1 MDIYTTVEEKYLQA
15 VEELQWGEL
24 PKALQYFNEI
34 IAFDATYARAYFH
47 LGNIYHDH
55 LKNYQTAGYYYK
67 TCVEL
72 DSEFPDVY
80 ECYLKLVITLK
91 MHKLVKQLAEKA
103 LLVPGV
109 CEARIY
115 ESLGLSAEQQQNFA
129 EAGIYFKKATLLNAD
144 QNEESLLLEHQKRV
158 ENKLNSSKAMIYN
171 LQG

>member
-34 IAFDATYARAYFH
+34 VAFDATYARAYFH
-47 LGNIYHDH
+47 LGNIYHYH
-55 LKNYQTAGYYYK
+55 FKNYQTAGYYYK

-72 DSEFPDVY
+72 DNAFPDVY

-103 LLVPGV
+103 LSVPGV

-115 ESLGLSAEQQQNFA
+115 ENLGLSAEQQQNFA
-129 EAGIYFKKATLLNAD
+129 EASSHFKKAALLNAD
-144 QNEESLLLEHQKRV
+144 QNEETLLQEHQKRV
-158 ENKLNSSKAMIYN
+158 ENKMNSEKAMIYN